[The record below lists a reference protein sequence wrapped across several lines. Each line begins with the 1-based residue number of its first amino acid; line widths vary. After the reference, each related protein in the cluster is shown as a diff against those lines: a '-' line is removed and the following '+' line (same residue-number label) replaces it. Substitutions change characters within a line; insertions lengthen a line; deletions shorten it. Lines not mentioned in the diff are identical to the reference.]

1 MEQRTDY
8 IAQTTPQSPRRVM
21 LPGKRAMY
29 RVRDGAKRAK
39 MFRGQRNEYV
49 AGSEYT
55 AAMGK
60 NSRMYTIPTGVE
72 YNAQGGYIVL
82 SETTAFT
89 KNQFQMLMAF
99 SLVDAAEEVMRLRE
113 QLNAAEAL
121 IEELDHGKAIG

>member
-55 AAMGK
+55 AAK
-60 NSRMYTIPTGVE
+60 DQDA
-72 YNAQGGYIVL
+72 AQHLDRDGYIVL

>member
-1 MEQRTDY
+1 
-8 IAQTTPQSPRRVM
+8 
-21 LPGKRAMY
+21 MY

-39 MFRGQRNEYV
+39 MFRGQRNECV

-89 KNQFQMLMAF
+89 KNDFQLLMAL
-99 SLVDAAEEVMRLRE
+99 SEVARLRE